1 MAKRIDRELIDFND
15 DVGKFLIAK
24 KIDADDV
31 INIESKGSFRTIWY
45 KKEVK
50 NATNNKN

>member
-1 MAKRIDRELIDFND
+1 MAKEIDREQIDFD
-15 DVGKFLIAK
+15 VDVGKFLIAR

-31 INIESKGSFRTIWY
+31 INIESIGRYRIIWY